1 MQAPDAER
9 IGYQDDSVDLLQRFQ
24 NTGDLLLHQARRF
37 GKFLQR
43 GRMSRVDDM
52 AHKQI
57 VEPCRRNGWRH
68 SAILQG
74 IQGSLIR
81 SSRAPILYPDNVPEL
96 PEVETVVRGLD
107 KRVAGDT
114 IESVWIGSRKQTLKS
129 AAGLIV
135 ATLEG
140 KRIVRVH
147 RAGKHIVFD
156 LAGASGISGVKSS
169 NASKSNASKKK
180 SERSGRGRTRPGAS
194 EQTAQWIVHLGMTGR
209 LVVSEAPAEIAK
221 HTHLIAKLASG
232 RELRFID
239 PRMFGKLSVH
249 AGGFD
254 PGGVEPLEV
263 DEGQFVAL
271 FRERK
276 TPIKSAL
283 LNQKLLRGV
292 GNIYAD
298 ESLFR
303 AGIRPRR
310 RASSISGKQ
319 LSVLHRSVQE
329 VLREAI
335 ALGGSSISDYVDAD
349 GEEGFFQLQHK
360 VYGREGQPCLACAT
374 PIRRVVLAGRSSH
387 YCSKCQK

>member
-1 MQAPDAER
+1 M
-9 IGYQDDSVDLLQRFQ
+9 
-24 NTGDLLLHQARRF
+24 
-37 GKFLQR
+37 
-43 GRMSRVDDM
+43 
-52 AHKQI
+52 
-57 VEPCRRNGWRH
+57 
-68 SAILQG
+68 
-74 IQGSLIR
+74 
-81 SSRAPILYPDNVPEL
+81 PEL
-96 PEVETVVRGLD
+96 PEVETIARGLD
-107 KRVAGDT
+107 RRVAGDT
-114 IESVWIGSRKQTLKS
+114 VESVWIGSRKQPLKS
-129 AAGLIV
+129 PAGVIA

-140 KRIVRVH
+140 KRIVRVS

-156 LAGASGISGVKSS
+156 LERAARVTTSS
-169 NASKSNASKKK
+169 QTKKDK
-180 SERSGRGRTRPGAS
+180 RSGRSQPRQAAFLHQS
-194 EQTAQWIVHLGMTGR
+194 DAQAQWIVHLGMTGR
-209 LVVSEAPAEIAK
+209 IVVCEPAAEVAK
-221 HTHLIAKLASG
+221 HTHLIARLASG

-263 DEGQFVAL
+263 SEERFIAL
-271 FRERK
+271 FRGRK

-310 RASSISGKQ
+310 RAAAITREHLGK
-319 LSVLHRSVQE
+319 LHRAVRE

-349 GEEGFFQLQHK
+349 GEEGFFQLQHR
-360 VYGREGQPCLACAT
+360 VYGREGEPCLVCRTA
-374 PIRRVVLAGRSSH
+374 IRRVVLAGRSSH
-387 YCSKCQK
+387 YCSNCQK

>member
-1 MQAPDAER
+1 M
-9 IGYQDDSVDLLQRFQ
+9 
-24 NTGDLLLHQARRF
+24 
-37 GKFLQR
+37 
-43 GRMSRVDDM
+43 
-52 AHKQI
+52 
-57 VEPCRRNGWRH
+57 
-68 SAILQG
+68 
-74 IQGSLIR
+74 
-81 SSRAPILYPDNVPEL
+81 PEL
-96 PEVETVVRGLD
+96 PEVETIARGLD
-107 KRVAGDT
+107 TRVAGDT
-114 IESVWIGSRKQTLKS
+114 VESVWIGSRRQPLKS
-129 AAGLIV
+129 PAGVI
-135 ATLEG
+135 ARTLEG
-140 KRIVRVH
+140 KRIARVH

-156 LAGASGISGVKSS
+156 LEGESRASRTL
-169 NASKSNASKKK
+169 ALQTKK
-180 SERSGRGRTRPGAS
+180 SKRAVRGQTRQAVFPHRPNEA
-194 EQTAQWIVHLGMTGR
+194 AQWIVHLGMTGR
-209 LVVSEAPAEIAK
+209 MVVCEPAAEIAK

-263 DEGQFVAL
+263 SEERFIAL
-271 FRERK
+271 FRGRK

-310 RASSISGKQ
+310 RAATITREQLGK
-319 LSVLHRSVQE
+319 LRRAVRE

-349 GEEGFFQLQHK
+349 GEEGFFQLQHR
-360 VYGREGQPCLACAT
+360 VYGREGEPCRVCGTA
-374 PIRRVVLAGRSSH
+374 IRRVVLAGRSSR